1 MQLQT
6 IYFKITDQEQRIHF
20 KYSLLLAACF
30 ILILSSCDDSFQP
43 LKKNDKYFFS
53 IFGFLDVSAD
63 TQWVRVGTVRESIDA
78 PPAPDGIQVILED
91 LQSGETIVMKDSVFS
106 SRNVLNYWTTMNIK
120 QEQTYSITVQ
130 GSEGKTS
137 QVMVTTPTEL
147 PTIFI
152 TINDASP
159 VGANIYID
167 QDIEHIADVQSVW
180 YVTLK
185 SGTEYHRRIY
195 RFPLRN
201 TLEHSEIFGDS
212 YAFANW
218 EKEQEQIEQ
227 GIGGAEISRATR
239 QFFVAT
245 GGPEWDSSHSA
256 INDLEFFLDGTNSN
270 IENGLG
276 YVVGIN
282 SGWFWQAPCLT
293 PDQSNF
299 TPCKPEEPFWK

>member
-1 MQLQT
+1 MELQT
-6 IYFKITDQEQRIHF
+6 IYFKITDQEYRIRF
-20 KYSLLLAACF
+20 ICCLLLTVCCLLGF
-30 ILILSSCDDSFQP
+30 SSCNDSFQP

-78 PPAPDGIQVILED
+78 PPNPEGIQVTLES
-91 LQSGETIVMKDSVFS
+91 LQTGETVAMYDSVFTS
-106 SRNVLNYWTTMNIK
+106 KNVLNYWTTMDIK

-167 QDIEHIADVQSVW
+167 KDIEHIADVQSVW

-201 TLEHSEIFGDS
+201 TLKHSEIFGDS

-245 GGPEWDSSHSA
+245 GGPEWDSSLSA

-299 TPCKPEEPFWK
+299 TPCEPEEPFW